1 MERFRSV
8 TSGCLSPEQTDTLH
22 KVLASIT
29 NQPWFDKSERSC
41 EILAERLTI
50 LIKMGIEN
58 AAHLQT
64 IGVSWAVND
73 FIRNGAK
80 TDRANPRNNA
90 LGIERLSI
98 PAPRVF

>member
-1 MERFRSV
+1 MERFSHV
-8 TSGCLSPEQTDTLH
+8 MSGHLSPKQTDTLQ

-29 NQPWFDKSERSC
+29 NQPWFDNNERAC
-41 EILAERLTI
+41 DILAERLAI

-73 FIRNGAK
+73 FIRNGVK
-80 TDRANPRNNA
+80 TDRATLKNTA
-90 LGIERLSI
+90 LRIEQLSI
-98 PAPRVF
+98 RS